1 MELLRNLNK
10 LQSFYNNLNKEK
22 NGNYQVALK
31 KKEKYIWNDL
41 LTKEKRNKEKYLK
54 SIKRDHDFKIF
65 DLESK
70 ENQQEDNS
78 KNIVI

>member
-41 LTKEKRNKEKYLK
+41 LTKEKRNKEKYSK
-54 SIKRDHDFKIF
+54 NIKRDHNFKIF

-70 ENQQEDNS
+70 ENQQEDDS